1 MLVWKRQKVQKMS
14 WRKLLVFGLALSRAL
29 LASILPEG
37 IEQHSRGAVTPL
49 APEPAAVWKEYGL
62 QEAEKAAYKG
72 AKGAFTVSAW
82 RVADATASQA
92 AFQLLRPENA
102 VSSNASKLAAKSG
115 AALLVSMG
123 NYVLQ
128 FDGFAPEEET
138 LNQLILHMPRYDFSS
153 LPALTGFLPA
163 DGKIANSERFIVGP
177 ASLEAFAPGLSPSL
191 VAFHFGT
198 EGQLARYRVTG
209 GEVSLLLLNYPS
221 PQIARDREAAF
232 AADRK
237 DLVVKRSGP
246 LLGVILKS
254 DSPDAAERVLA
265 PIRWEANI
273 TVNERMPDPKG
284 DNIGVLVIN
293 VAKFSGLMFVFCLLA
308 GFGFAF
314 LRRARG
320 KIFGQKGAETDEVI
334 ALNLEEHSG
343 K

>member
-1 MLVWKRQKVQKMS
+1 MS
-14 WRKLLVFGLALSRAL
+14 WRKRVAFGLILSGVMTA
-29 LASILPEG
+29 AILPEG
-37 IEQHSRGAVTPL
+37 IERHSRGAVTPL

-72 AKGAFTVSAW
+72 AKGTFSVSAW
-82 RVADATASQA
+82 RVADATAAQA
-92 AFQLLRPENA
+92 AFQLLRPENSA
-102 VSSNASKLAAKSG
+102 PSTASKMAAKFG
-115 AALLVSMG
+115 GALLVAMG

-177 ASLEAFAPGLSPSL
+177 SSLEAFAPGLAPSL
-191 VAFHFGT
+191 VAFHYGA
-198 EGQLARYRVTG
+198 EGQLARYRVQG
-209 GEVSLLLLNYPS
+209 EEVSLLLLNYPS
-221 PQIARDREAAF
+221 PQIAREREAAF

-237 DLVVKRSGP
+237 DLIVKRTGP
-246 LLGVILKS
+246 LLGVVLKS
-254 DSPDAAERVLA
+254 ASPDAAERVLA
-265 PIRWEANI
+265 PLRWEANI
-273 TVNERMPDPKG
+273 TVNQQMPDPKG

-293 VAKFSGLMFVFCLLA
+293 VAKFSGMMFVFCLLA

-320 KIFGQKGAETDEVI
+320 KIFGQKGADPGEVI
-334 ALNLEEHSG
+334 GLNLEEHSG